1 MYVLV
6 NMLLVQ
12 HGGDKCAVGCQH
24 EAAHL
29 GEDGDILHAGGHQNL
44 LKLLA
49 HTLADGGNVVAALVG
64 AVGNTDAP
72 ERLMN
77 LIFAPVRLCRRTASS
92 NRIPASFG

>member
-1 MYVLV
+1 
-6 NMLLVQ
+6 MLLVQ

-29 GEDGDILHAGGHQNL
+29 GEDGNITHAGGHQNL

-49 HTLADGGNVVAALVG
+49 HALADGGNVVAALVG
-64 AVGNTDAP
+64 AVGNADAARKVD
-72 ERLMN
+72 ELD
-77 LIFAPVRLCRRTASS
+77 FAPVRLCRRTASS